1 MGVFTHWPNRITAM
15 RFLGTIALLALLS
28 SVADLGP
35 TEVDAHRTT
44 VLIAFWLFVLTAASD
59 VVDGYIARK
68 YEVVTAFGRIADP
81 FTDKFLIL
89 GVMLYGAV
97 MPWTRVWMAEWM
109 VATILARELL
119 VTGIRGYVEKVG
131 GEFPADRWGKLKMLL
146 QSISTGGLLWME
158 AFAWEPGWFERW
170 SIVLHVVVGSTVAA
184 TVLSGV
190 NYVLRTRRILAETDR

>member
-1 MGVFTHWPNRITAM
+1 
-15 RFLGTIALLALLS
+15 
-28 SVADLGP
+28 
-35 TEVDAHRTT
+35 
-44 VLIAFWLFVLTAASD
+44 LFVLTAASD